1 MDRLC
6 KRGLRVPG
14 RSCDDSDFVI
24 QHMLR
29 NQIALTQTNYLDICF
44 WGAKTVE
51 YLEAEELGDLPGSFY
66 AWPVDDKQKVN

>member
-1 MDRLC
+1 
-6 KRGLRVPG
+6 
-14 RSCDDSDFVI
+14 
-24 QHMLR
+24 MLR

-66 AWPVDDKQKVN
+66 AWPVDDKQKVNLIYPK